1 MTTHDIDDRPID
13 SITDPDT
20 LLDSGDVSV
29 TEDTAVVDEE
39 TVEFVADAPDMAP
52 VGVTTGGETL
62 VMRVTEDCSWKLPS
76 SNVAPEASFAE
87 SAREWVRTNTGLDI
101 SIESVAGCW
110 RHRLSS
116 RRPTGPRRA
125 TSSSSRRHRRSTAR
139 HPRCRSTTV
148 PTGLQKPAGSNGFPT
163 TEHESREPACFWTDR
178 GQLTPA

>member
-116 RRPTGPRRA
+116 RETDRTATRHFVVLAASPSVDGQAPAVPVDDGPDRA
-125 TSSSSRRHRRSTAR
+125 AEAGWFERLPDDGAR
-139 HPRCRSTTV
+139 V
-148 PTGLQKPAGSNGFPT
+148 PGTGLFL
-163 TEHESREPACFWTDR
+163 D
-178 GQLTPA
+178 